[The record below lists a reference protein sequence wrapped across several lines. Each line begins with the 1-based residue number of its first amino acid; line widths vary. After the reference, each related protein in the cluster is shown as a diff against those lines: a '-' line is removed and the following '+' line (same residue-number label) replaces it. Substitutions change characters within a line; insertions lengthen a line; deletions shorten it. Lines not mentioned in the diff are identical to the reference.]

1 MLNQMRHWLYISTK
15 GQADLRPYIQGHSHW
30 TATYISK
37 HHFPLKSLGCLMEY
51 SVDINMILDRNG
63 HHAHIG

>member
-1 MLNQMRHWLYISTK
+1 MT
-15 GQADLRPYIQGHSHW
+15 LRPRPLW

-37 HHFPLKSLGCLMEY
+37 HHFPPEITGLFELKFHMEY
-51 SVDINMILDRNG
+51 SVDMNMILDQNG